1 TWPLP
6 EAQLDRFL
14 MRVRVGYPAEGAELD
29 MLSTWHA
36 RGSRPPAL
44 EPVLGPGELAG
55 LQRAAAGVKVDR
67 SVLAYVV
74 QLVQSTRRHPR
85 VKLGASPRS
94 AQALLAAAR
103 ARAVLGG
110 ESFVTPDDVKATAVP
125 VLNHRLLL
133 HPEAEVEGVS
143 ADDVLAETLE
153 RVPVPR

>member
-1 TWPLP
+1 
-6 EAQLDRFL
+6 
-14 MRVRVGYPAEGAELD
+14 
-29 MLSTWHA
+29 MLSAWHA
-36 RGSRPPAL
+36 RGSRPPELA
-44 EPVLGPGELAG
+44 PVLAPGELRA
-55 LQRAAAGVKVDR
+55 LQQAAAEVKVDH

-74 QLVQSTRRHPR
+74 QLVQATRRHPR

-110 ESFVTPDDVKATAVP
+110 ESFVTPDDVKATVRP

-133 HPEAEVEGVS
+133 QPEAEVEGVG
-143 ADDVLAETLE
+143 ADDVLAETLD